1 MVCVC
6 AGRQMGVALPD
17 VVLGSSFSMAGK
29 VAGIPDKRRRATL
42 SMQAC
47 DGVRARCGIAW
58 QNNAFRHTRAPRMHN
73 GDTVGD
79 EDENITNRL
88 SGYHPVLQNS
98 KSAGFST
105 QLPFQ
110 MAIMSSSCLSLTG
123 SSSAPFR
130 ARPRTALSSSS
141 PPLSQQARRFPSTDA
156 PLQIRLRCKSSR

>member
-47 DGVRARCGIAW
+47 DGVRARCCITS
-58 QNNAFRHTRAPRMHN
+58 QNNTLRCDRPSRTHN
-73 GDTVGD
+73 SDTVADG
-79 EDENITNRL
+79 TNRL

-98 KSAGFST
+98 KGADFSA
-105 QLPFQ
+105 QLPFL
-110 MAIMSSSCLSLTG
+110 MAIMSSSCRSLTE